1 MKAMLLAAGFGT
13 RLKPFTDK
21 HPKALATVNGRTL
34 LEHNIRYL
42 QRFGIRDVIV
52 NVHHFADQIE
62 SEIKTYN
69 GFGSNVTISDERH
82 EVLETGGGLL
92 HAKWFFEGCSE
103 FIVMNTDVLTDLNLN
118 AMLDFHRQHLP
129 IATLAVMNRSSSRN
143 LLFDESMTLGGW
155 KNNQTGQAKILINDQ
170 QLQPFAFSGIQILTP
185 GIWNMPFTGK
195 FSLIDLYLHL
205 ASTETIKG
213 YQHTGDLFVDAGK
226 PESLKLAETLFP

>member
-155 KNNQTGQAKILINDQ
+155 KNNQTGQVKILINDQ